1 MALLTSRLA
10 DQDIHRLVL
19 DGMLRFGV
27 SRSDTYAAGLRRQL
41 DWLTDNPYLGHL
53 RMEFR
58 PPVRV
63 WPYEAHVIVYLI
75 ENEDVLVLRI
85 LHQRQ
90 DLQGNL

>member
-19 DGMLRFGV
+19 DGMRRFGV
-27 SRSDTYAAGLRRQL
+27 ARSDSYAAGLRRQL

-53 RMEFR
+53 RIEFR

-63 WPYEAHVIVYLI
+63 WLYEAHVIVYI
-75 ENEDVLVLRI
+75 VENEDVVVLRI

-90 DLQGNL
+90 DIKRNL

>member
-10 DQDIHRLVL
+10 DEDIQRLVL

-27 SRSDTYAAGLRRQL
+27 ARSDTYAAGLRRQL
-41 DWLTDNPYLGHL
+41 DLLTDNPYLGHL

-63 WPYEAHVIVYLI
+63 WLYEVHLIVYLI
-75 ENEDVLVLRI
+75 ENEDVVVLRI

-90 DLQGNL
+90 DIHGNL